1 MINEIYEELI
11 REDWKRA
18 VGSAVVSA
26 GLALGGTGLAKSTPP
41 ASPQKATRPATK
53 APAKETK
60 PTDPNTI
67 DIKKMFGNE
76 YSTIEKAAKRN
87 GIDPNSQDFA
97 ILLAIRK
104 SENGPKGK
112 EFGILHPKAINT
124 NLDTQAGWAAATI
137 KKNRERWTEAGK
149 KEDFITFLGKRYAPQ
164 GVKNDP
170 KNLNK
175 NWIKNVTMWTK
186 KFERSL

>member
-1 MINEIYEELI
+1 MITEIYEELI

-41 ASPQKATRPATK
+41 ASPQNATQPAT
-53 APAKETK
+53 KETK

-67 DIKKMFGNE
+67 DIKKMFGDE
-76 YSTIEKAAKRN
+76 YSVIEKAAKRN